1 VPELAGAASDDLPG
15 VLAAGGSDV
24 TLFSVNMSARHPAGR
39 DADFLRWHT
48 FDHRP
53 EHGRVPG
60 VRGSL
65 RLVSTPQCRA
75 ARAVSEAHYDAVDH
89 VMTYLFSGAGALS
102 AGVALSEALRRAGRM
117 PLSLPAIERGD
128 YQPDGMRAASRIKVG
143 ADVLPWWPA
152 RGVYMLLE
160 RGVAPA
166 GDLTDVPGI
175 GGVWWGSKQVE
186 KARKGVEAVEAG
198 EAGEAGEAEGAPDR
212 RGERMQVTFCFLDD
226 DPVATAARLA
236 PVLDKRW
243 AEGDLRPGLAAP
255 FHVVVGYDCDRYL
268 P

>member
-1 VPELAGAASDDLPG
+1 VTRRVICDDEAVPELAGAASDDLPG

-89 VMTYLFSGAGALS
+89 VMTYLFSGPEALS

-128 YQPDGMRAASRIKVG
+128 YQPDGMRAAPRIKVG

-166 GDLTDVPGI
+166 GDLADVPGI
-175 GGVWWGSKQVE
+175 GGVWWGSKP
-186 KARKGVEAVEAG
+186 VEAAGATEA
-198 EAGEAGEAEGAPDR
+198 ALDR

-226 DPVATAARLA
+226 DPVATAARLG